1 MVNRIIL
8 LWNIIQF
15 SASKQDTQY
24 EYLKSFWSENL
35 WNRHLTIVFFAFNIL
50 ISALISLLGVICED
64 FVLVEVDSIS
74 VKYKVMLIIIYILVF
89 KITQMPD
96 SVFIKFSSK
105 NADILEN
112 SELGRK

>member
-1 MVNRIIL
+1 M
-8 LWNIIQF
+8 
-15 SASKQDTQY
+15 
-24 EYLKSFWSENL
+24 
-35 WNRHLTIVFFAFNIL
+35 
-50 ISALISLLGVICED
+50 ICED

-74 VKYKVMLIIIYILVF
+74 VKYKMMLIIIYMLVF

-96 SVFIKFSSK
+96 SVFIKISSK

>member
-1 MVNRIIL
+1 M
-8 LWNIIQF
+8 
-15 SASKQDTQY
+15 
-24 EYLKSFWSENL
+24 
-35 WNRHLTIVFFAFNIL
+35 
-50 ISALISLLGVICED
+50 ICED

-96 SVFIKFSSK
+96 SAFIKFSSK

-112 SELGRK
+112 SELGKDKG